1 MEKCNLPLTGKQ
13 CVDRIITE
21 KVGFDI
27 KRFIVFTLLA
37 LGDCFNQQPTPI
49 SSGTE

>member
-27 KRFIVFTLLA
+27 KRFIVFYPFSIRRLL
-37 LGDCFNQQPTPI
+37 
-49 SSGTE
+49 